1 MKTAILGIALTG
13 LLNFTSTAQWKLTG
27 NSGTNSS
34 NNFVGTTDN
43 KDLVFR
49 TNNSER
55 IRILSGGNIGVGTNS
70 PVQKLDVNGNIN
82 IRNGFGLFVD
92 NHRVLKVDSIIGN
105 VFFGNG
111 VHPR

>member
-1 MKTAILGIALTG
+1 MSRFFIKTTLVTAIVLG
-13 LLNFTSTAQWKLTG
+13 LLTLVSSAQNWQLNG
-27 NSGTNSS
+27 NSNTNPST
-34 NNFVGTTDN
+34 NFVGTKDS

-55 IRILSGGNIGVGTNS
+55 MRVLSTGSLGIGTNS

-92 NHRVLKVDSIIGN
+92 N
-105 VFFGNG
+105 
-111 VHPR
+111 